1 MSPEKNTDAEIP
13 YSRLNPADWDA
24 PGEFERLIGEVREGS
39 EEAAWDLFE
48 RVGPHVQ
55 RIVHKMINRE
65 LRSKFDSLDFVQSVW
80 ASFFFNRQSI
90 ADFTDPRELIRFLVA
105 MARNKVITEHRRRI
119 LTEKY
124 DVRRDRSATTMTP
137 EMEETQVYPEPSP
150 SQFAMAREC
159 WHQMVDGKPDIYREV
174 VIRKYM
180 GETHDEI
187 ALALRIN
194 RRTISRILGRMLPKE
209 SA

>member
-1 MSPEKNTDAEIP
+1 
-13 YSRLNPADWDA
+13 
-24 PGEFERLIGEVREGS
+24 
-39 EEAAWDLFE
+39 
-48 RVGPHVQ
+48 
-55 RIVHKMINRE
+55 
-65 LRSKFDSLDFVQSVW
+65 
-80 ASFFFNRQSI
+80 
-90 ADFTDPRELIRFLVA
+90 
-105 MARNKVITEHRRRI
+105 
-119 LTEKY
+119 
-124 DVRRDRSATTMTP
+124 MTP

-194 RRTISRILGRMLPKE
+194 RRTISRILGRVLPKE